1 MDGGGVITMDVGV
14 GDVIGQWWHERS
26 MDGSVSDDDGRQWK
40 DTTIN
45 QMHG

>member
-1 MDGGGVITMDVGV
+1 MITMDVSV
-14 GDVIGQWWHERS
+14 GDVIGQQWHERS
-26 MDGSVSDDDGRQWK
+26 MDSSVSDDDGRQRK